1 MRAQATG
8 RVFRIKRSERC
19 YRLRPETLRAH
30 APRRPGVYELIA
42 YDSKGEPAVLY
53 VGLAL
58 PQTLYDRLVCHLM
71 GNIRPTADELRKPYP
86 EVYFDFIADADI
98 ACPEELKDIAGALI
112 IRHNP
117 RYNLLQNPPSSGKH
131 RDVTLMES

>member
-1 MRAQATG
+1 MCAQAAG
-8 RVFRIKRSERC
+8 RVFRIKKSERC
-19 YRLRPETLRAH
+19 YRLRPDALRAH

-42 YDSKGEPAVLY
+42 YDSKGQPEVLY

-71 GNIRPTADELRKPYP
+71 GNIRPTADELRNPCP

-98 ACPEELKDIAGALI
+98 DCPEELKDIAGALI

-117 RYNLLQNPPSSGKH
+117 RYNLLQNPPSSGKF
-131 RDVTLMES
+131 RNVTLTEA

>member
-1 MRAQATG
+1 MGAPEAG

-30 APRRPGVYELIA
+30 APKRPGVYELIA
-42 YDSKGEPAVLY
+42 YDGGGRSEVLY

-58 PQTLYDRLVCHLM
+58 PQTVYDRLVFHLM
-71 GNIRPTADELRKPYP
+71 GNIRPTADELRKAHP
-86 EVYFDFIADADI
+86 ELYFDFIADADVES
-98 ACPEELKDIAGALI
+98 PEEFRDIAGALM

-117 RYNLLQNPPSSGKH
+117 RYNLLQNPPSSGRYRK
-131 RDVTLMES
+131 VTVMES